1 MGSTTNAV
9 WCAGHKLIIAV
20 DPGFGGTG
28 VCMLT
33 GDRLY
38 RFTNVKSGE
47 KGDARYADIASKC
60 ARNVLCWISDLR
72 ASARYREETYVSTV
86 DVVIESPHAMGGQ
99 AGHASL
105 MRGDV
110 FTVAK
115 LAGSIGTLLSV
126 YTQSLLDEAN
136 VAHDD
141 SSDSMDK
148 RVPVVVHVH
157 YPEVRLW
164 KGQVSKETTQRR
176 VLRDVKYALNFIKER
191 NYKLSE
197 KYPDHVFDAVGL
209 GMWFFA
215 NRSLYEN

>member
-1 MGSTTNAV
+1 MQRRGK
-9 WCAGHKLIIAV
+9 GHDLIVAV

-28 VCMLT
+28 LCIFT
-33 GDRLY
+33 GGKLY

-47 KGDARYADIASKC
+47 KGDARYADIACKC
-60 ARNVLCWISDLR
+60 ARHILSWISDLR
-72 ASARYREETYVSTV
+72 AAARTKEETYVSYV
-86 DVVIESPHAMGGQ
+86 DVVIESPHAMGGVK
-99 AGHASL
+99 GNASL

-115 LAGSIGTLLSV
+115 LAGAIGTLITTYV
-126 YTQSLLDEAN
+126 
-136 VAHDD
+136 
-141 SSDSMDK
+141 SSYLEEE
-148 RVPVVVHVH
+148 VPEDRKCPLPRPVTVLVH

-164 KGQVSKETTQRR
+164 KGQVSKDTTQRR
-176 VLRDVKYALNFIKER
+176 VLRDVQYALNFIEER

-209 GMWFFA
+209 GMWFYA

>member
-1 MGSTTNAV
+1 MQRRGK
-9 WCAGHKLIIAV
+9 GHDLIVAV

-28 VCMLT
+28 LCMFT
-33 GDRLY
+33 GGKLY

-47 KGDARYADIASKC
+47 KGDARYADVACKC
-60 ARNVLCWISDLR
+60 ARHILSWISDLR
-72 ASARYREETYVSTV
+72 AAARAKEETYVSYV
-86 DVVIESPHAMGGQ
+86 DVVIESPHAMCGVKGN
-99 AGHASL
+99 ASL

-115 LAGSIGTLLSV
+115 LAGSIGTL
-126 YTQSLLDEAN
+126 
-136 VAHDD
+136 VATYV
-141 SSDSMDK
+141 SSYLEEE
-148 RVPVVVHVH
+148 VPEDRKYPEPRPVTVLVH